1 MHSPLPQYPGTIPRP
16 GIPVI
21 PPKSP
26 KRFSVLLQQQHNA
39 SVSSSPIQPQL
50 HPPHT
55 HVTSGD
61 AKPKRPQPPSLHH
74 VIEHIN
80 NTPPSTPN
88 ARSLTHPN
96 DINNNTDAELHSF
109 LSLDSAL
116 TPKTATEILY
126 SLYSPPIELPPL
138 RMERLTF
145 TPAMGEGQSPS
156 SASSYTLTPTL
167 TNATLGSANGSGS
180 GSTSGRGASRSPA
193 DSSSGSKYS
202 EGKGNGSSSS
212 SRLTFSSAIDSP
224 DGSPTP
230 TQTPRGRL
238 SITGLTVSP
247 TSTDV
252 LSLADSLTV
261 EPSRSNPAGVVEK
274 SKSTPGKSPSSVTIQ
289 KQARQD
295 LEEAAVFLDEVD
307 QWLAYISRRMRQLER
322 RHVRKAE
329 ASPIKERRREPRG
342 QRTQGKPATSS

>member
-26 KRFSVLLQQQHNA
+26 KRFSVLLQQQQNA
-39 SVSSSPIQPQL
+39 GVSSSLIQPQL
-50 HPPHT
+50 HPPYT
-55 HVTSGD
+55 HVASGD
-61 AKPKRPQPPSLHH
+61 AKPRKPQPPSLHH

-88 ARSLTHPN
+88 SRTLTHPN
-96 DINNNTDAELHSF
+96 DTNNNNDRELHSF

-138 RMERLTF
+138 RMEGLTF

-167 TNATLGSANGSGS
+167 TSATLGSAIGS
-180 GSTSGRGASRSPA
+180 GSTSGRGASRPPA
-193 DSSSGSKYS
+193 ESSSGSKYS
-202 EGKGNGSSSS
+202 E
-212 SRLTFSSAIDSP
+212 DSP
-224 DGSPTP
+224 EPEGSPTP

-238 SITGLTVSP
+238 SVTGLTVSP

-261 EPSRSNPAGVVEK
+261 GPSPSNTADVVEK
-274 SKSTPGKSPSSVTIQ
+274 SKSDKSPSSATIR
-289 KQARQD
+289 KQAQQD
-295 LEEAAVFLDEVD
+295 LEEAGVFLDEVD
-307 QWLAYISRRMRQLER
+307 QWLAYISRRIRQLER
-322 RHVRKAE
+322 RHVKKAE
-329 ASPIKERRREPRG
+329 ASPIKESRREPRG
-342 QRTQGKPATSS
+342 QRTKGKPATSSS